1 MKIKVNGVILNYEVI
16 GHGKPLLFLH
26 GNNEDLYTFDS
37 LTESLKE
44 HYACYLVD
52 SRNQGKSEKNVPL
65 HYEDMSVDI
74 YEFVLKLK
82 IKNLNIFGF
91 SDGAIIG
98 MILAS
103 KHPEIVNKLVLAGGS
118 LNPEGIK
125 KKHVKMMENEY
136 KETKDPFIE
145 LMLTEPHITDHELH
159 KITCPT
165 LILAGE
171 HDVIKEIHTK
181 KIHQNISGSKLII
194 IQEHTHESY
203 IMHSNYLKEII
214 RNFI

>member
-1 MKIKVNGVILNYEVI
+1 
-16 GHGKPLLFLH
+16 
-26 GNNEDLYTFDS
+26 
-37 LTESLKE
+37 
-44 HYACYLVD
+44 
-52 SRNQGKSEKNVPL
+52 
-65 HYEDMSVDI
+65 
-74 YEFVLKLK
+74 
-82 IKNLNIFGF
+82 
-91 SDGAIIG
+91 

-181 KIHQNISGSKLII
+181 KIHQNIKRYLFSL
-194 IQEHTHESY
+194 QE
-203 IMHSNYLKEII
+203 KKQDC
-214 RNFI
+214 